1 MVTQAFR
8 YELDPTVRQRRLLA
22 RSAGTAR
29 YAFNWGLALCKA
41 RLEAKQ
47 PVPSAAALHRRWN
60 AEKPQRSRV
69 YGVSKCWHCATW
81 TAPSR
86 TSGEDA
92 RGAARRLPAL
102 SPEARTAGLVP
113 AHRGNPDSSS
123 VGSPAAHRLRP
134 DQGAHHQIPWPH
146 SLGGREPGG
155 GPLARVGRGRGRAAK
170 PGTGG
175 GRCRWR

>member
-1 MVTQAFR
+1 MMVTQAFR

-92 RGAARRLPAL
+92 RGGGTSASRAFAR
-102 SPEARTAGLVP
+102 STDG
-113 AHRGNPDSSS
+113 G
-123 VGSPAAHRLRP
+123 
-134 DQGAHHQIPWPH
+134 PH
-146 SLGGREPGG
+146 SGSQGPSRFILGR
-155 GPLARVGRGRGRAAK
+155 
-170 PGTGG
+170 
-175 GRCRWR
+175 